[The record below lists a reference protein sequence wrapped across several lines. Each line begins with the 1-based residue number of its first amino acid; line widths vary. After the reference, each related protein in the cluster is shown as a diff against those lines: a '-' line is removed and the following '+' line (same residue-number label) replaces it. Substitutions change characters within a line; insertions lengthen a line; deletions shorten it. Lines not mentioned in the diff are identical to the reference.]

1 MQVLDGLE
9 PFPTRSDYFFK
20 QNIIPI
26 YNTILTV
33 VDQLTSHDF
42 PNLKTSGLNLD
53 TQNLLVFGTARKFLG
68 PLIVDTANQC

>member
-42 PNLKTSGLNLD
+42 PNLKTFGIEFGYTKSSSVWNCPKISGSINC
-53 TQNLLVFGTARKFLG
+53 RY
-68 PLIVDTANQC
+68 C